1 MVMESVACKNF
12 GPALEVVPAVVAPGR
27 RIPLVGEIAAGA
39 PVLSFQILE
48 SIEVPGASWQR
59 RDVFA
64 LRVRG
69 TSMIEDGILDGDYL
83 LVERRTEIRDGQTV
97 VADVDGQAT
106 VKRLYHESDGAVRL
120 QPANERLLP
129 LTVRGDRI
137 QVRGVVVG
145 VLRKH
150 GFAGRTREPR
160 APRRSPSHSA
170 RGTTDLAIRILEQN
184 VTESTRVMMRASDTG
199 VQRAGELK
207 ELAQSLRALHATYV
221 ETRHPRLRKAL
232 LDEAARIMRQLRA
245 IGRRFA

>member
-1 MVMESVACKNF
+1 MTSESVAHKDF
-12 GPALEVVPAVVAPGR
+12 GPALDVVPAVVAPGR
-27 RIPLVGEIAAGA
+27 RVPLIGVIAAGA
-39 PVLSFQILE
+39 PVASFQILE

-83 LVERRTEIRDGQTV
+83 LVERRTDIRDGQTV
-97 VADVDGQAT
+97 VAEVDGQAT

-120 QPANERLLP
+120 QPANDRLLP
-129 LTVRGDRI
+129 LTVRGERI
-137 QVRGVVVG
+137 QIRGVVVG

-150 GFAGRTREPR
+150 GFAARAAEPR
-160 APRRSPSHSA
+160 MPRPSRPRIA

-184 VTESTRVMMRASDTG
+184 VNESTRVMMRACSAG
-199 VQRAGELK
+199 AQRTGELK
-207 ELAQSLRALHATYV
+207 QLAQSLRALHATYV

-232 LDEAARIMRQLRA
+232 LDEAARVMRQLRA
-245 IGRRFA
+245 IGRRFV